1 MKLRL
6 THTKRKDY
14 KTSEALDKNNIT
26 YLIWQVFPIEL
37 DLTKIEEKIGLRI
50 WIAGE
55 SVTEKWF
62 MKEVHLP
69 GSSGFSEGGYIAIN
83 PYGDLTYILHNEAI
97 LHPTLI
103 KKRKTK

>member
-26 YLIWQVFPIEL
+26 YLIWQVFPVEV

-62 MKEVHLP
+62 MKEVHIP
-69 GSSGFSEGGYIAIN
+69 GSSGFSEGGYTAIN
-83 PYGDLTYILHNEAI
+83 PYGDLTYILNNEAI